1 MLVGDW
7 MTEEVLTIQPEAHI
21 LQAME
26 MMRDAG
32 IRQIPVTEAFGL
44 VAGIV
49 SDRDIRDAMPSK
61 FLPGDNTHGAGEG
74 LKGLKVKD
82 IMTHDPYI
90 VSPDTCMEVA
100 AEILLEN
107 KIGGLPV
114 VDEFGLVGIIT
125 EVDVY
130 RFLTTVTGVS
140 KGSSQF
146 AFVLEDTATAL
157 EELLNDLWARGV
169 RLSTVFTSYEGVEQG
184 KRRVFIWVQKLDDD
198 VVQSLVMHLKKTY
211 DLSYH
216 VHRGETH
223 ENEF

>member
-7 MTEEVLTIQPEAHI
+7 MTEEVLTILPGAPI
-21 LQAME
+21 LDAMK

-32 IRQIPVTEAFGL
+32 IRQIPVVEASGL

-49 SDRDIRDAMPSK
+49 SDRDVRDALPSK
-61 FLPGDNTHGAGEG
+61 FLPGDSASTVGEG
-74 LKGLKVKD
+74 LLGLKVKD
-82 IMTHDPYI
+82 IMTHDPI
-90 VSPDTCMEVA
+90 VVAPETCMEVA
-100 AEILLEN
+100 AELLLEN

-114 VDEFGLVGIIT
+114 VDEYGIAGIIT

-146 AFVLEDTATAL
+146 AFILEDTASAL

-169 RLSTVFTSYEGVEQG
+169 RLSTVFTSYERVDPGQ
-184 KRRVFIWVQKLDDD
+184 RRVFVWVQRLDDST
-198 VVQSLVMHLKKTY
+198 VEQLVLHLKRAY
-211 DLSYH
+211 DLLYH
-216 VHRGETH
+216 VHRGVTH
-223 ENEF
+223 KSEF

>member
-7 MTEEVLTIQPEAHI
+7 MTEEVLTIQPGAPI
-21 LQAME
+21 FDAME

-32 IRQIPVTEAFGL
+32 IRQIPVTEASGL

-61 FLPGDNTHGAGEG
+61 FLPGDNASGNGEG
-74 LKGLKVKD
+74 LMGLKIKD

-100 AEILLEN
+100 AEILLEK

-114 VDEFGLVGIIT
+114 VDEFGLVGIVT

-146 AFVLEDTATAL
+146 AFVLEDTASAL

-169 RLSTVFTSYEGVEQG
+169 RLSTVFTSYEGVKQG
-184 KRRVFIWVQKLDDD
+184 SRRVFVWVQKLDDD
-198 VVQSLVMHLKKTY
+198 TVESLVMHLKKTY

-223 ENEF
+223 KNEF

>member
-7 MTEEVLTIQPEAHI
+7 MTEEVLTLMPGAPII
-21 LQAME
+21 NAME

-32 IRQIPVTEAFGL
+32 IRQIPVTEASGL
-44 VAGIV
+44 VVGIV
-49 SDRDIRDAMPSK
+49 SDRDVRDAMPSK
-61 FLPGDNTHGAGEG
+61 FLPGDNAAGKGDGLMG
-74 LKGLKVKD
+74 LKIKD

-100 AEILLEN
+100 AEILLEK

-125 EVDVY
+125 EVDIY

-146 AFVLEDTATAL
+146 AFVLEDTASAL
-157 EELLNDLWARGV
+157 EDLLSDMWARGL

-184 KRRVFIWVQKLDDD
+184 SRRVFIWVQKLDDD
-198 VVQSLVMHLKKTY
+198 IVESLVVHLKKTY
-211 DLSYH
+211 NFKYH
-216 VHRGETH
+216 VHRGETYK
-223 ENEF
+223 NEF